1 MEVGPF
7 IKGGKYLSS
16 NPEHR
21 TEEAREA
28 LEEFINIMAL
38 CIDALGFP
46 INKSSLEILCLILQ
60 EEVMLER

>member
-1 MEVGPF
+1 MEVGAFF

-28 LEEFINIMAL
+28 LEESINIMAL

-46 INKSSLEILCLILQ
+46 INKKQFRNLM
-60 EEVMLER
+60 V